1 MDLINLCNFR
11 IMKVMKEHIEFPLR
25 TAVKVK
31 WQKKPHFTYPWH
43 FHSEFEIL
51 YVIHGSGTSFVA
63 DTIEPFES
71 GDLAILG
78 SNLPHFWRSDEKY
91 HAPNSKENINYIV
104 IQFQTDLFRESV
116 LDYTEFYQLKQFFNL
131 ASRGIRFL
139 PPFAEKAGEQII
151 KIARS
156 KGIERVVQLVLLLDH
171 MSNTEDYKVL
181 AGELY
186 KQQNHDYNDKRLIKV
201 LDFLNTGYQ
210 QKIELDRVADIA
222 NLHPSAF
229 CRFFKEKTGK
239 SLSEYLADMRISY
252 ACKLL
257 TEGKLSVSQICFESG
272 FNNLSNFNRIFKKQT
287 GLTPTTYYQQF
298 HGVKG
303 NEKLAGLL

>member
-1 MDLINLCNFR
+1 
-11 IMKVMKEHIEFPLR
+11 MKVMQEHIDFPLR

-31 WQKKPHFTYPWH
+31 WQKKLHFTYPWH

-51 YVIHGSGTSFVA
+51 YVIEGSGTSFVA
-63 DTIEPFES
+63 DSVEPFQS
-71 GDLAILG
+71 GDLAIMG

-91 HAPNSKENINYIV
+91 HAEESKEKINYIV
-104 IQFQTDLFRESV
+104 IQFQAELFRESI
-116 LDYTEFYQLKQFFNL
+116 LDYPEFHLLKQFFSK

-139 PPFAEKAGEQII
+139 PAFSLKAGKQIV
-151 KIARS
+151 KIAQS
-156 KGIERVVQLVLLLDH
+156 SGIERVVALVLLLDS
-171 MSNTEDYKVL
+171 MSKTDQYRVL

-186 KQQNHDYNDKRLIKV
+186 QQQSHNFTDDRLTKV
-201 LDFLNTGYQ
+201 LHYINTCYQ
-210 QKIELDRVADIA
+210 QKIDLNKVADIA

-257 TEGKLSVSQICFESG
+257 TEGKLAVSQICFESG
-272 FNNLSNFNRIFKKQT
+272 FNNLSNFNRTFKKQT
-287 GLTPTTYYQQF
+287 KLTPTEYYQHF
-298 HGVKG
+298 HLVMHP
-303 NEKLAGLL
+303 EKVSVLE

>member
-1 MDLINLCNFR
+1 
-11 IMKVMKEHIEFPLR
+11 MKVMQEHIDFPLR

-31 WQKKPHFTYPWH
+31 WQKKLHFTYPWH

-51 YVIHGSGTSFVA
+51 YVIEGTGTSFVA
-63 DTIEPFES
+63 DNVEPFQA
-71 GDLAILG
+71 GDLAIMG

-91 HAPNSKENINYIV
+91 HAEDSKEKINYIV
-104 IQFQTDLFRESV
+104 VQFQAELFRESI
-116 LDYTEFYQLKQFFNL
+116 LDYPEFHLLKQFFSR

-139 PPFAEKAGEQII
+139 PPFSEKAGKKII
-151 KIARS
+151 KIAQS
-156 KGIERVVQLVLLLDH
+156 SGIERVVALILLLDS
-171 MSNTEDYKVL
+171 MAKTEHYRVL

-186 KQQNHDYNDKRLIKV
+186 QQQNHDFTDDRLTKV
-201 LDFLNTGYQ
+201 LHFINTCYQ
-210 QKIELDRVADIA
+210 QRIDLNKVADIA

-257 TEGKLSVSQICFESG
+257 TEGKLAVSQICFESG
-272 FNNLSNFNRIFKKQT
+272 FNNLSNFNRTFKKQT
-287 GLTPTTYYQQF
+287 GITPTAYYQHF
-298 HGVKG
+298 HGNHLNNYQG
-303 NEKLAGLL
+303 EFTHH